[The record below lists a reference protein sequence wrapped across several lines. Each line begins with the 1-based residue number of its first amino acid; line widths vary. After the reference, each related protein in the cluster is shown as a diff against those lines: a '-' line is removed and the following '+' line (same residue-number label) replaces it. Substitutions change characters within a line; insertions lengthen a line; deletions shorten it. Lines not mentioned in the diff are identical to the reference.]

1 MRTLCDIIYADVT
14 RPVFRTLLHNKN
26 GAPNVLR
33 TTDPKGKLKMKKLV
47 MGNEAIA
54 YGALAA
60 GVSVVTGYPGTPSTE
75 VLETVAKLKKR
86 GRLPDVYV
94 EWSVNEKAALEVAAG
109 ASYSGARTLVTMKQ
123 VGLNVASDPLMSLE
137 YVGLRGGMVIL
148 VADDPGPISS
158 QTEQDTRTFASF
170 SKVPVFDPSS
180 PEEAFAMM
188 PEAYELSEKYE
199 TPVFMR
205 PTTRICH
212 ANATLEI
219 PEAFEAKKADGFV
232 KDPSRWVIFPRLSF
246 ANHKKIEERNAA
258 LSDTLSSYGRN
269 SVSGSGRLGIAAG
282 GVSVAYA
289 LEALSLLRAENGEIP
304 DIKFMK
310 TATPFPFPEK
320 LAADFLRGLDEV
332 LVFEEL
338 DPVIERAL
346 AFTAHKYGIGVKIL
360 GKLTGDVACAGE
372 NSAESAAAA
381 FARFFSVKAPEFPEP
396 VNMPLPVRPPT
407 LCAGCPHRASFY
419 AVKQAMK
426 GRRSVFCGDI
436 GCYTLAAMKPISG
449 MDMQICMGASIG
461 MGLGLRKV
469 LPEAQARKVV
479 SVIGDSTFMH
489 SGLTGLLE
497 MVYNPPPTG
506 HVVVVV
512 DNSTTALTLSSMGN
526 FLVNTAFPGAKAE
539 FFLVTLTL
547 AAGYGAALGIEGL
560 SRAALLLCVAFS
572 LGLFLILL
580 GVADRV
586 DPVNMRLFPTS
597 EAGASVFHSAW
608 VLSSR
613 SSPAFAFAC
622 LFHRAGK
629 DGIKKGFGWYLL
641 ASLLL
646 QEFVTFLISASL
658 GELAA
663 GRAFPL
669 FTLTTVARV
678 SVFQRMDA
686 LHLGVWVA
694 VSFLRVAVNFRA
706 CRELLKPFFGSF
718 REEKG
723 KWGLLIFLM
732 AAASGLSIGMSRGR
746 GFLQGVLRVLSGGAP
761 LSLVLGVVPLCLF
774 LLLRWKKRG
783 QNRVVPGRKR
793 EETA

>member
-1 MRTLCDIIYADVT
+1 MILRTLCDIIYADVT

-94 EWSVNEKAALEVAAG
+94 EWSVNEKTALEVAAG

-188 PEAYELSEKYE
+188 PEAYKLSEKYE

-219 PEAFEAKKADGFV
+219 PEAFEAKKADGFI
-232 KDPSRWVIFPRLSF
+232 KDPSRWVIFPRLSY

-338 DPVIERAL
+338 DPVIEEQVKSWGIKAIGKEI
-346 AFTAHKYGIGVKIL
+346 FTVQGEYSANMLREAIL
-360 GKLTGDVACAGE
+360 KE
-372 NSAESAAAA
+372 NLDIRKPAE
-381 FARFFSVKAPEFPEP
+381 APG
-396 VNMPLPVRPPT
+396 RPPI
-407 LCAGCPHRASFY
+407 LCPGCPHRGVYYVLKKLGIHA
-419 AVKQAMK
+419 A
-426 GRRSVFCGDI
+426 GDI
-436 GCYTLAAMKPISG
+436 GCYTLGAVAPLSVV
-449 MDMQICMGASIG
+449 DTTICMGASISSLHG
-461 MGLGLRKV
+461 MEKAKGKDYIKNWV
-469 LPEAQARKVV
+469 A
-479 SVIGDSTFMH
+479 VIGDSTFLH
-489 SGLTGLLE
+489 TGVNSL
-497 MVYNPPPTG
+497 MNMMYNKATG
-506 HVVVVV
+506 TVMIL
-512 DNSTTALTLSSMGN
+512 DNSTTGMTGHQDHAATGKTLQGDPTYAIDIPALCRAIGVKN
-526 FLVNTAFPGAKAE
+526 VVEVNARDIQAVEKAVKEEIAKDEVSVIITKTPCVLLDKSKKPLYQTHIDKCKKCGMCMKPGCPAMTKNPDGT
-539 FFLVTLTL
+539 VSIDDTMCT
-547 AAGYGAALGIEGL
+547 GCGL
-560 SRAALLLCVAFS
+560 C
-572 LGLFLILL
+572 
-580 GVADRV
+580 
-586 DPVNMRLFPTS
+586 
-597 EAGASVFHSAW
+597 
-608 VLSSR
+608 
-613 SSPAFAFAC
+613 
-622 LFHRAGK
+622 
-629 DGIKKGFGWYLL
+629 
-641 ASLLL
+641 ASLCK
-646 QEFVTFLISASL
+646 FDAI
-658 GELAA
+658 ELVKE
-663 GRAFPL
+663 GDR
-669 FTLTTVARV
+669 
-678 SVFQRMDA
+678 
-686 LHLGVWVA
+686 
-694 VSFLRVAVNFRA
+694 
-706 CRELLKPFFGSF
+706 
-718 REEKG
+718 
-723 KWGLLIFLM
+723 
-732 AAASGLSIGMSRGR
+732 
-746 GFLQGVLRVLSGGAP
+746 
-761 LSLVLGVVPLCLF
+761 
-774 LLLRWKKRG
+774 
-783 QNRVVPGRKR
+783 
-793 EETA
+793 